1 MWERDIRDWIE
12 RQGTPES
19 KRWDESSGSIL
30 WHFCALFLQR
40 HSRSACT
47 RVHLFVG
54 RLYRKVRKKDDRMLT
69 FEETMSGDRLSEFGA
84 CMLTM
89 WLLDGCLPPDV
100 RILVGLAEEI
110 DGDETVPV
118 LLVMEAGLMV
128 IDPTRKVTG
137 IFPKTLMK
145 LKKHVVNRCF
155 DFSGSY
161 TLHRVVVNLKQDN
174 LD

>member
-1 MWERDIRDWIE
+1 VDESWRLRPNTTVDMWERDIRDWIE

-69 FEETMSGDRLSEFGA
+69 FEETCPAIGYLSS
-84 CMLTM
+84 
-89 WLLDGCLPPDV
+89 V
-100 RILVGLAEEI
+100 RV
-110 DGDETVPV
+110 
-118 LLVMEAGLMV
+118 
-128 IDPTRKVTG
+128 
-137 IFPKTLMK
+137 
-145 LKKHVVNRCF
+145 C
-155 DFSGSY
+155 
-161 TLHRVVVNLKQDN
+161 
-174 LD
+174 